1 MGKSLCRNQ
10 SIAGKKNAK
19 SKTYKPKYGMLW
31 LRIKFQNKTRCSLLF
46 NGMGCLCVL
55 YKDVCKLSANGA
67 KQMD

>member
-10 SIAGKKNAK
+10 NIAGKKNAK